1 MVGAAGRSPARSAA
15 RTFRIDLAYDGTDF
29 HGWARQG
36 ELPTIQSTL
45 EAALERALRAPVR
58 LAVAGRTD
66 AGVHAA
72 GQVASF
78 RGMVDD
84 PDRAARAVN
93 GMVGPA
99 IAVRAIRPVADDFHA
114 RVSATAR
121 EYRYR
126 IRTDRAPDPFGHRFA
141 WWLPEELALVPMRRA
156 AAALVGEHDFAAFC
170 RRPPT
175 GGTVRRLERLTVV
188 RSPEGFEV
196 GARAN
201 AFLHQMVRSLVRV
214 LVEVGRGRIDP
225 AEVGAILAAGDRSRT
240 PGPAPAQG
248 LTLERVVYGRRR
260 PGVGAPLTQER
271 SRR

>member
-15 RTFRIDLAYDGTDF
+15 RTYRIDLAYDGTDF

-36 ELPTIQSTL
+36 DLPTIQRSL

-66 AGVHAA
+66 AGVHAV

-78 RGMVDD
+78 RGEVDD
-84 PDRAARAVN
+84 VERLARAVN

-99 IAVRAIRPVADDFHA
+99 IAVRSIRAVADDFHA
-114 RVSATAR
+114 RFSASAR
-121 EYRYR
+121 VYRYR
-126 IRTDRAPDPFGHRFA
+126 IRTDPTPDPFGHRYA
-141 WWLPEELALVPMRRA
+141 WWVPEDLALAPMRRA
-156 AAALVGEHDFAAFC
+156 AASLVGEHDFAAFC

-188 RSPEGFEV
+188 RTPEGLEV

-214 LVEVGRGRIDP
+214 LVDVGRGRIE
-225 AEVGAILAAGDRSRT
+225 AEAVGVVLAGGDRART

-248 LTLERVVYGRRR
+248 LTLERVVYGRRQ
-260 PGVGAPLTQER
+260 GVAAPLTGER

>member
-1 MVGAAGRSPARSAA
+1 VVGAAGRSPARSAA
-15 RTFRIDLAYDGTDF
+15 GTFRIDLAYDGTDF

-36 ELPTIQSTL
+36 ELPTVQRTL

-78 RGMVDD
+78 FGEVDD
-84 PDRAARAVN
+84 VERLTRAVN

-99 IAVRAIRPVADDFHA
+99 IAVRSIRRAADGFHA
-114 RVSATAR
+114 RFSASAR
-121 EYRYR
+121 VYRYE
-126 IRTDRAPDPFGHRFA
+126 IRTDRTPDPFGHRYA
-141 WWLPEELALVPMRRA
+141 WWLPEDLALAPMRRA
-156 AAALVGEHDFAAFC
+156 AAVLVGEHDFAAFC

-175 GGTVRRLERLTVV
+175 GGTVRRLDRLTVV
-188 RSPEGFEV
+188 RTAEGLEV

-214 LVEVGRGRIDP
+214 LVEVGRGRLD
-225 AEVGAILAAGDRSRT
+225 AEEVRAILAAGDRART

-248 LTLERVVYGRRR
+248 LTLERVLYGRRR
-260 PGVGAPLTQER
+260 PTGTPLTPER
-271 SRR
+271 ARG

>member
-15 RTFRIDLAYDGTDF
+15 GTFRIDLAYDGTDF

-36 ELPTIQSTL
+36 ELPTIQRTL

-66 AGVHAA
+66 AGVHAV

-78 RGMVDD
+78 VGAVDD
-84 PDRAARAVN
+84 LERLTRAVN

-99 IAVRAIRPVADDFHA
+99 IAVRSIRRAADDFHA
-114 RVSATAR
+114 RFSATAR
-121 EYRYR
+121 VYRYR
-126 IRTDRAPDPFGHRFA
+126 IRTDRTPDPFGHRYA
-141 WWLPEELALVPMRRA
+141 WWLPEDLSLVPMRRA
-156 AAALVGEHDFAAFC
+156 AAALLGEHDFAAFC
-170 RRPPT
+170 RRPPS
-175 GGTVRRLERLTVV
+175 GGTVRRLDRLAVV
-188 RSPEGFEV
+188 RTPEGFEV

-214 LVEVGRGRIDP
+214 LVEVGRGRID
-225 AEVGAILAAGDRSRT
+225 AEEVGAILAAGDRART

-248 LTLERVVYGRRR
+248 LTLERVLYGRRR
-260 PGVGAPLTQER
+260 PPSAAPLTQAR